1 MATITY
7 YNGLDGAPVPSWLDN
22 TTRNAL
28 NNGIDAELR
37 NVPIADRTY
46 YIKFYSNRSYGI
58 MLYYMFFQSSPP
70 TKVILPG
77 DNSSPSITVAPSP
90 YSCKYGAEL
99 YRRGNAQLAV
109 NGLRTW
115 QSYTDALTLYDA
127 TQIYIEESTVPFDMG
142 GEPYD
147 PTQHDDLFFTKE
159 YDHYAVNVGVA
170 VNESSTYDNYYYST
184 ASYKINLRWT
194 SLKTG
199 TAYTMPVDT
208 AVMNTPVVLPPAI
221 IGVGYSFN
229 YTTVTGTTARALRM
243 PLGVYAS
250 ASDIPTDYSALTDIR
265 SFTTI
270 PLQTLIDYMKT
281 QTAGATEQDIFTEIF
296 ADFIVNDAVVE
307 TLSCDYSS
315 LYGDESVDVNSGTV
329 NDPNAA
335 DSIDDT
341 NVYTDSIELT
351 TPTLTATGIFNR
363 CYTLDGNSV
372 NDLCDFL
379 YNANDSIFD
388 EIIDG
393 VLTRGNPIE
402 SLIDLRLYPFDVR
415 QFTGGGVAQSIKFGR
430 TDTGV
435 IGSKLPHNANAVI
448 SLGSCVVPRVYN
460 NFLDYQMEITL
471 FIPFCGVV
479 SLPVDRVLNH
489 PVSVNLIVDY
499 VTGSCT
505 AVVYVDTIP
514 LLYQSGVIG
523 VSIPMT
529 ATNSAEFAKTI
540 VGNLI
545 TGASQIAGKNVGGA
559 AKTALETAS
568 ALHDGS
574 HIQTAGAS
582 SPQTALFQ
590 PKNAYILLSIVNPAD
605 GVYSDTYAETI
616 GYECFMPVSTIGTM
630 DGNGFVAFDNV
641 RLTIEQATE
650 QEKAEILSLL
660 AAGVFM

>member
-1 MATITY
+1 MAVTFT
-7 YNGLDGAPVPSWLDN
+7 NFLSGDPVPAWGSGFVVNSQSIIDRETANFDKSHFIDVIFNSSVAVYRVFIVLETGSTFNFFDVANQTFTPSNNISPVTRWGAVSVWSRSGGQVVQAIIPWQASN
-22 TTRNAL
+22 SIGINGTTY
-28 NNGIDAELR
+28 GIHVIDA
-37 NVPIADRTY
+37 NI
-46 YIKFYSNRSYGI
+46 
-58 MLYYMFFQSSPP
+58 
-70 TKVILPG
+70 
-77 DNSSPSITVAPSP
+77 
-90 YSCKYGAEL
+90 
-99 YRRGNAQLAV
+99 
-109 NGLRTW
+109 
-115 QSYTDALTLYDA
+115 
-127 TQIYIEESTVPFDMG
+127 PFTFAG
-142 GEPYD
+142 TPYD
-147 PTQHDDLFFTKE
+147 PTQHDERFFTKDPSA
-159 YDHYAVNVGVA
+159 YILNVGVA
-170 VNESSTYDNYYYST
+170 ADETSEYNNYYYAT
-184 ASYKINLRWT
+184 KSYKINLRWT

-199 TAYTMPVDT
+199 IEYTLPVNT
-208 AVMNTPVVLPPAI
+208 AVANTPVILSPEI

-229 YTTVTGTTARALRM
+229 YVTTTGTTARALRM

-250 ASDIPTDYSALTDIR
+250 ASDIPTEYSELTDLR

-270 PLQTLIDYMKT
+270 TLQTLIDYMKT

-296 ADFIVNDAVVE
+296 ADFIVNDTVIE

-315 LYGDESVDVNSGTV
+315 LYGDESVDVNAGTV

-335 DSIDDT
+335 DSVDDT
-341 NVYTDSIELT
+341 NIYTDSIELT
-351 TPTLTATGIFNR
+351 TPALTATGVFNR
-363 CYTLDGNSV
+363 CYTLDGNSI

-379 YNANDSIFD
+379 YNADDSIFS

-435 IGSKLPHNANAVI
+435 IGAKLPHNANAVI

-489 PVSVNLIVDY
+489 TVSINLIVDY

-505 AVVYVDTIP
+505 AVVYVDSIP

-545 TGASQIAGKNVGGA
+545 TGASQIAGKNAGGA
-559 AKTALETAS
+559 ARTALETAS
-568 ALHDGS
+568 VLHDGS

-590 PKNAYILLSIVNPAD
+590 PKNAYILLSIVNPAE
-605 GVYSDTYAETI
+605 GVYTDTYAESV

-641 RLTIEQATE
+641 RLSIEQATE

-660 AAGVFM
+660 AAGVYM